1 MYTYKCNVSLSN
13 LSGGFLL
20 GDISKG
26 SLYVQCLCGV
36 SGWPVPVPCCRGEP
50 SLRVKKNLSLKHTDG
65 WTIRIGNNSVFVILT
80 IELTKHKLKTL
91 RAGCSKLTSSLVK
104 ILLRFQA

>member
-26 SLYVQCLCGV
+26 SLYVRCLCGV
-36 SGWPVPVPCCRGEP
+36 SDCSVPVPCCRGEP
-50 SLRVKKNLSLKHTDG
+50 SLRVKKNLSLKHTEG
-65 WTIRIGNNSVFVILT
+65 LMIIIYLEF
-80 IELTKHKLKTL
+80 
-91 RAGCSKLTSSLVK
+91 
-104 ILLRFQA
+104 